1 MAAIR
6 GMEIF
11 KHHFRDFQEQ
21 YVLIGGVASSLSADE
36 LAVEFRATKDFD
48 IVLIIEALNTQFVS
62 HFWDFVHAG
71 GYKIRQV
78 GEAGHEKP
86 IFYRFQNPEDESYPQ
101 QLELF
106 SRTPEGL
113 NHPQSAT
120 LTPIPTDESV
130 SSLSAILLDEA
141 YYEFLLE
148 GRKVGNDISYI
159 GADRLIPFKARAW
172 LDLSARKEAGDS
184 VDSKSIRKHRNDVI
198 VLSGLLDGSAVS
210 LSAAIALDM
219 EAFLQKLAAESL
231 DLKSLGV
238 RQPLAAIIQRLE
250 SIYLP
255 GQQ

>member
-1 MAAIR
+1 MATIR
-6 GMEIF
+6 GMEVF
-11 KHHFRDFQEQ
+11 KHHFRDFQDQ
-21 YVLIGGVASSLSADE
+21 YVLIGGVASSLSAEE

-48 IVLIIEALNTQFVS
+48 IVLIIEALNAQFVS

-78 GEAGHEKP
+78 GEAGQEKP

-113 NHPQSAT
+113 DHPQSAT

-130 SSLSAILLDEA
+130 SSLSAILLDQA

-148 GRKVGNDISYI
+148 GRKVGREVSYI

-198 VLSGLLDGSAVS
+198 VLSGLLDGAPVS
-210 LSAAIALDM
+210 LSASIEQDM
-219 EAFLQKLAAESL
+219 RLFLQKLATESV
-231 DLKSLGV
+231 DLKSMGI
-238 RQPLAAIIQRLE
+238 RQSLTAIIERLE
-250 SIYLP
+250 SVYLP
-255 GQQ
+255 DRQ

>member
-1 MAAIR
+1 MATIR
-6 GMEIF
+6 GMEVF
-11 KHHFRDFQEQ
+11 KEHFRDYQEQ

-48 IVLIIEALNTQFVS
+48 IVLIIEALNAEFVR

-78 GEAGHEKP
+78 GEAGSEKP

-113 NHPQSAT
+113 DHPQSAV

-130 SSLSAILLDEA
+130 SSLSAILLDQA

-148 GRKVGNDISYI
+148 GRKVGKEVSYI

-172 LDLSARKEAGDS
+172 LDLSARKDAGDS
-184 VDSKSIRKHRNDVI
+184 IDSKSIRKHRNDVI
-198 VLSGLLDGSAVS
+198 VLTGLLDGSYVS
-210 LSAAIALDM
+210 LSTSIEQDM
-219 EAFLQKLAAESL
+219 RSFLQMLATESV
-231 DLKSLGV
+231 DLKSLGI
-238 RQPLAAIIQRLE
+238 RQPLTAIIQRLE
-250 SIYLP
+250 DIYLP
-255 GQQ
+255 HRK